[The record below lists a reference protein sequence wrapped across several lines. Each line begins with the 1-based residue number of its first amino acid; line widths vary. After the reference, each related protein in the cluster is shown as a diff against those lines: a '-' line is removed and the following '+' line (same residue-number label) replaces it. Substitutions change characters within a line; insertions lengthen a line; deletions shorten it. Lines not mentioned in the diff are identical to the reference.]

1 MSMIQ
6 GLKNRYAAHRLN
18 KINNLENMVNYKQ
31 RCLKAASTSPEKL
44 MPDKPQSL
52 DQDREYQ

>member
-1 MSMIQ
+1 MIQ

-18 KINNLENMVNYKQ
+18 KINNLENTVNYKQ